1 MNKTNLTKKTI
12 TMSSLFRIIFL
23 VPMML
28 CQTVVSAADQKSAI
42 NEKVDSAKL
51 VLTGDAAYQ
60 WVAEHLDSLANSYLM
75 KSGKILDPDNVREE
89 LKTIGYNGL

>member
-60 WVAEHLDSLANSYLM
+60 
-75 KSGKILDPDNVREE
+75 
-89 LKTIGYNGL
+89 